1 MRLQK
6 SLLSASHM
14 KNQMP
19 SQIENKI
26 TKSAG
31 AISKKQ
37 KIVVISSA
45 LGVMVIFMLFMMAGG
60 KKRPDDLS
68 KIITNSKNR
77 IILEDSA
84 KGVKAED
91 LWRTQS
97 QDTIQSMSKFMEDSE
112 KNNTA
117 LDGRLSSIEKTNQE
131 ELQNQKQIIESQS
144 SELEEIKSKLKEL
157 QSNKSLAFAGQGAT
171 QGNLSGGQ
179 DLAPELPRE
188 IGSLN
193 LNLDSSSKAHKKGI
207 FSVSDYIPAGAYAKA
222 TIISGVDASVGIS
235 SQSDPRP
242 VLIRVKGPAFS
253 SIYDGNAQKADLS
266 GCIVQG
272 AASGDLS
279 SEKIYVK
286 LITMTCGKS
295 EDELTEIQVKGYIAG
310 QGKSGIRGNVIS
322 REGDLLVKSFLAGL
336 VSGFGQGVSEKVAPP
351 LAFSNGL
358 TTQGT
363 MSNEDVA
370 KKGFGKG
377 VSTASDRLANYLIDR
392 AEQYQ
397 PVVSIPSGIDVE
409 VVFVEGFYLNGK
421 EEKAKK

>member
-1 MRLQK
+1 M
-6 SLLSASHM
+6 
-14 KNQMP
+14 
-19 SQIENKI
+19 ENKI
-26 TKSAG
+26 TKSVES
-31 AISKKQ
+31 ISKKQ

-45 LGVMVIFMLFMMAGG
+45 LVVGVIFILFMMAGG
-60 KKRPDDLS
+60 KKKPDDLS

-77 IILEDSA
+77 ISLEDST

-91 LWRTQS
+91 LWRYQS
-97 QDTIQSMSKFMEDSE
+97 QDTIESMSQFMEDAQ
-112 KNNTA
+112 KNSTA

-131 ELQNQKQIIESQS
+131 ELENQRQVIESQA

-157 QSNKSLAFAGQGAT
+157 QNNKNLAFGGQG
-171 QGNLSGGQ
+171 GNSSGNGVMQ
-179 DLAPELPRE
+179 ENLTPELPRE
-188 IGSLN
+188 IGSIT
-193 LNLDSSSKAHKKGI
+193 LNLDSSSKVHKKGI
-207 FSVSDYIPAGAYAKA
+207 FNVNDYIPAGAYAKA
-222 TIISGVDASVGIS
+222 VIISGVDASVGIS

-295 EDELTEIQVKGYIAG
+295 EDELTEIQVKGYVAG

-336 VSGFGQGVSEKVAPP
+336 VSGFGQGLEQKVAPP

-377 VSTASDRLANYLIDR
+377 VSSASDRLANYLIDR

-421 EEKAKK
+421 EEKNKK

>member
-1 MRLQK
+1 M
-6 SLLSASHM
+6 
-14 KNQMP
+14 
-19 SQIENKI
+19 ENKI
-26 TKSAG
+26 TKSAE

-45 LGVMVIFMLFMMAGG
+45 LVVGVIFILFMMVGG
-60 KKRPDDLS
+60 KKKPDDLS

-77 IILEDSA
+77 ISLEDST

-91 LWRTQS
+91 LWRYQS
-97 QDTIQSMSKFMEDSE
+97 QDTIESMSQFMEDAQ
-112 KNNTA
+112 KNSTA

-131 ELQNQKQIIESQS
+131 ELENQRQIIESQS

-157 QSNKSLAFAGQGAT
+157 QSNKNLAFAAQGANSGGNGVGQIDGQG
-171 QGNLSGGQ
+171 
-179 DLAPELPRE
+179 LAPELPRE

-193 LNLDSSSKAHKKGI
+193 LNLESSSKAHKKGI
-207 FSVSDYIPAGAYAKA
+207 FNIKDYIPAGAYAKA
-222 TIISGVDASVGIS
+222 VIISGVDASVGIS

-295 EDELTEIQVKGYIAG
+295 EDELTEIQVKGYVAG

-336 VSGFGQGVSEKVAPP
+336 VSGFGQGLEQKVAPP

-377 VSTASDRLANYLIDR
+377 VSSASDRLANYLIDR

-421 EEKAKK
+421 EEKNKK

>member
-1 MRLQK
+1 MT
-6 SLLSASHM
+6 
-14 KNQMP
+14 NQM
-19 SQIENKI
+19 ENKI
-26 TKSAG
+26 TKSAE
-31 AISKKQ
+31 AVSKKQ
-37 KIVVISSA
+37 KIVVISSVV
-45 LGVMVIFMLFMMAGG
+45 GVMIIFMLFMLAGG
-60 KKRPDDLS
+60 KKKPDDLS

-84 KGVKAED
+84 KGIKAED

-97 QDTIQSMSKFMEDSE
+97 QDTIQSMSKFMEDSQ

-117 LDGRLSSIEKTNQE
+117 FDGRLSSIEKANQE
-131 ELQNQKQIIESQS
+131 ELENQRQTIDSQAN
-144 SELEEIKSKLKEL
+144 ELEEIKSKLKEL
-157 QSNKSLAFAGQGAT
+157 QSSRNLAFTGQGGNMAGQTDT
-171 QGNLSGGQ
+171 QGLT
-179 DLAPELPRE
+179 PELPRE
-188 IGSLN
+188 IGSIN
-193 LNLDSSSKAHKKGI
+193 LNLESNSKAHKKGV
-207 FSVSDYIPAGAYAKA
+207 FNVSDYIPAGAFAKA
-222 TIISGVDASVGIS
+222 KIISGVDASVGIS

-242 VLIRVKGPAFS
+242 VLIQVKGPAFS
-253 SIYDGNAQKADLS
+253 SIYDGNAQKADLN
-266 GCIVQG
+266 GCIIQG

-295 EDELTEIQVKGYIAG
+295 EDELTEIQVKGYVAG

-377 VSTASDRLANYLIDR
+377 VSAASDRLANYLIDR

-421 EEKAKK
+421 EEKVKK

>member
-1 MRLQK
+1 M
-6 SLLSASHM
+6 
-14 KNQMP
+14 
-19 SQIENKI
+19 ENKI

-45 LGVMVIFMLFMMAGG
+45 LGVIVIFMLFMMAGG
-60 KKRPDDLS
+60 KKKPDDLS

-77 IILEDSA
+77 IILEDSS

-91 LWRTQS
+91 LWRYQS
-97 QDTIQSMSKFMEDSE
+97 QDTIQSMSHFMEDAE

-117 LDGRLSSIEKTNQE
+117 LDGRLSSIEKTNQ

-157 QSNKSLAFAGQGAT
+157 QSNKNLAFAGQGA
-171 QGNLSGGQ
+171 NSGGNGVGQ
-179 DLAPELPRE
+179 IDGRGLASELPRE

-193 LNLDSSSKAHKKGI
+193 LNLESSSKAHKKGI

-295 EDELTEIQVKGYIAG
+295 EEELTEIQVKGYVAG